1 MKTIKL
7 LNKEKATNQHKKR
20 ESQKLALKL
29 ALALSGSK
37 QAVINEF
44 TFFDARGVPLHAS
57 NAANGL
63 VLVY

>member
-1 MKTIKL
+1 MKTD
-7 LNKEKATNQHKKR
+7 KKSIDKTAKQQNR
-20 ESQKLALKL
+20 KTDSQKLALKL

-44 TFFDARGVPLHAS
+44 SFFDAKGAPLHAS
-57 NAANGL
+57 NAGNGL

>member
-1 MKTIKL
+1 MKTEKKYIEKITS
-7 LNKEKATNQHKKR
+7 NKNRKTD
-20 ESQKLALKL
+20 SQKLALKL